1 MKKHAAAGKG
11 ALGHIMLGAAWVL
24 FAAGLRAGGPCDP
37 PPFDP
42 LSPVATAE
50 AAVEMDSWAIR
61 ALRRDVRGRTC
72 TEVQEVVDILL
83 VRWLQAHPNIVIAF
97 EGAKERR
104 WLGDSAEFMHH
115 LKAEAWAE
123 VKAQRTW
130 FPRRW
135 GKKPASPEAQRR
147 RAAFVSRTLERLQN
161 R

>member
-1 MKKHAAAGKG
+1 MKKNAAAGKG

-72 TEVQEVVDILL
+72 TEVQ
-83 VRWLQAHPNIVIAF
+83 RSGGHP
-97 EGAKERR
+97 
-104 WLGDSAEFMHH
+104 LGQVATGPSQHRH
-115 LKAEAWAE
+115 
-123 VKAQRTW
+123 
-130 FPRRW
+130 
-135 GKKPASPEAQRR
+135 
-147 RAAFVSRTLERLQN
+147 RL
-161 R
+161 